1 MPERHTPAGFG
12 QHAREARLIDGGDQ
26 LCHTTTHDDRQIRHD
41 KVHAEQ
47 GSGPQHRAHRPGNK
61 AKAVGYGR
69 RQGARRGAVRQ
80 LGRPAPVIVTLELR
94 VSAAT
99 SSVM

>member
-1 MPERHTPAGFG
+1 MPERHAAAGLG
-12 QHAREARLIDGGDQ
+12 QHARGARLVEGADQ
-26 LCHTTTHDDRQIRHD
+26 VGHATTKNDRQIRHD

-47 GSGPQHRAHRPGNK
+47 GSGPQHPAHRPGHK
-61 AKAVGYGR
+61 AKAVRYGR
-69 RQGARRGAVRQ
+69 RQGARGGAVRQ
-80 LGRPAPVIVTLELR
+80 LGVPAPVMVTLELR